1 MSLDTLKEG
10 AARRVRTNLNRAE
23 RLRYEA
29 KVREALPDIVDA
41 LEAADD
47 LRSEIIAADRWCDL
61 PRGEC
66 FCAMNRYD
74 QARARM
80 EER

>member
-1 MSLDTLKEG
+1 MTLSALKTE
-10 AARRVRTNLNRAE
+10 AARSDAPGRPNRARPQS
-23 RLRYEA
+23 RLQA
-29 KVREALPDIVDA
+29 SLPDVVEA
-41 LEAADD
+41 LEAAD
-47 LRSEIIAADRWCDL
+47 EIRAQIDAAGRWCDL